1 MEEKDKFKKDS
12 LRHLQ
17 ACDQAGALMSH
28 IAIVISLYF
37 KALLENGLSR
47 EEALF
52 LTNSYQNILI
62 GNSLNGIKQPPSNP
76 SDENGFEDPKNEDY

>member
-1 MEEKDKFKKDS
+1 MEENDKFKKDS

-47 EEALF
+47 EEALY

-62 GNSLNGIKQPPSNP
+62 SNSINNVKPPPKQDEDDFGN
-76 SDENGFEDPKNEDY
+76 PKNEDY